1 MKIKECCFEHRKGKR
16 WIMIPMGEK
25 KMTER
30 QTRILN
36 IISEEKKVEVIK
48 LAELMNV
55 TQVTIRKDLDFLE
68 SKGLIRR
75 QHGTAELDAE
85 DDITNRLA
93 YHYYQK
99 SLIAARAAEMIENG
113 EVVMIESG
121 SCCTLL
127 AEQIVQKR
135 KNVTIITNSV
145 YIANYI
151 RPATSNNVVLLGGSL
166 LMEPM
171 VTVGPIMCQAAT
183 NFYVDKFYTGT
194 DGFTPNGYFTGKDI
208 MRVETIRVMSKQAKK
223 TIILTESN
231 KFSRQGTL
239 AQFPAD
245 DVYAVYTD
253 TKIPQNVREYLE
265 EHNVVVN
272 TVDTTKGREG
282 K

>member
-1 MKIKECCFEHRKGKR
+1 
-16 WIMIPMGEK
+16 
-25 KMTER
+25 MTDR
-30 QTRILN
+30 QTQILN
-36 IISEEKKVEVIK
+36 IISEERKVEVMR

-55 TQVTIRKDLDFLE
+55 TQVTIRKDLDYLE

-75 QHGTAELDAE
+75 QHGTAEIDAE

-93 YHYYQK
+93 YHYYEK
-99 SLIAARAAEMIENG
+99 SLIAAQAVEMIHNG
-113 EVVMIESG
+113 EVIMIESG

-127 AEQIVQKR
+127 AEQIAKKR
-135 KNVTIITNSV
+135 KDVTIITNSV

-151 RPATSNNVVLLGGSL
+151 RPATSNQVVLLGGSL

-171 VTVGPIMCQAAT
+171 VTVGPIMCQAAV

-194 DGFTPNGYFTGKDI
+194 DGFTPNGHFTGKDI
-208 MRVETIRVMSKQAKK
+208 MRVETIRVMSQQAKK

-253 TKIPQNVREYLE
+253 TKIPEDVESYLK
-265 EHNVVVN
+265 EHKVIVN
-272 TVDTTKGREG
+272 KVDTTGRGEV